1 MVSPSVCNYEHVNLG
16 AASTLSPMAAAP
28 INGYL
33 VCGGLYH
40 DMDYARLELLK
51 LLGEHER
58 IRVRVAEDYRDT
70 NAIAAADFLVTY
82 TCDVIPDEAQLQAL
96 QSFLSAG
103 RRWLAL
109 HGTNSVLKFLKG
121 RGWDAPRTTPEFM
134 AMLGS
139 QFLAHPPIKP
149 YRVEISDASHPLV
162 AGLDAFESDDELYL
176 SEYHGANHALLHT
189 HYRGEAPGFVARHW
203 PGGATAAPDVIGAI
217 DDRQLVMYLHPHAG
231 GEVLYCTLGHCRG
244 KYDMRPM
251 MAKYPTVERG
261 SWKLPVYHELLR
273 RSIRWAAGLPN

>member
-1 MVSPSVCNYEHVNLG
+1 MPQ
-16 AASTLSPMAAAP
+16 AP
-28 INGYL
+28 VNGYL

-51 LLGEHER
+51 LLGEHEH
-58 IRVRVAEDYRDT
+58 IRVRVGEDYSNRG
-70 NAIAAADFLVTY
+70 AIAEADFLVTY
-82 TCDVIPDEAQLQAL
+82 TCDVLPQPSEREALRE
-96 QSFLSAG
+96 FLSAG

-121 RGWDAPRTTPEFM
+121 SGWDAPRVEPDFM

-139 QFLAHPPIKP
+139 QFLAHPPLKP
-149 YRVEISDASHPLV
+149 YRVEVSDASHPLV
-162 AGLDAFESDDELYL
+162 AGIEPFEVDDELYL
-176 SEYHGANHALLHT
+176 CEYHGAHHALLHT
-189 HYRGEAPGFVARHW
+189 QFRGEAPGFVARFW
-203 PGGATAAPDVIGAI
+203 PGGAASASHAADSGSAPD
-217 DDRQLVMYLHPHAG
+217 RHLVMYLHPHAG

-251 MAKYPTVERG
+251 MAEYPAVERG

-273 RSIRWAAGLPN
+273 RGIRWAAAPRERM

>member
-1 MVSPSVCNYEHVNLG
+1 MPVN
-16 AASTLSPMAAAP
+16 A
-28 INGYL
+28 YL

-51 LLGEHER
+51 LLGEDER

-70 NAIAAADFLVTY
+70 EALAAADCLITY
-82 TCDVIPDEAQLQAL
+82 TCGVIPDDAQQQAL
-96 QSFLSAG
+96 ERFLASG

-109 HGTNSVLKFLKG
+109 HGTNSLLRYTKG
-121 RGWDAPRTTPEFM
+121 RGWDAPRSAPKFM

-139 QFLAHPPIKP
+139 QFLAHPPIAP
-149 YRVEISDASHPLV
+149 YRVEVSDPSHPLV
-162 AGLDAFESDDELYL
+162 AGIEPFDADDELYL
-176 SEYHGANHALLHT
+176 CEYHGERRDLLHT
-189 HYRGEAPGFVARHW
+189 HYRGEAPGFIHGSW
-203 PGGATAAPDVIGAI
+203 PVSDSE
-217 DDRQLVMYLHPHAG
+217 RQAVLYLHAHGG

-251 MAKYPTVERG
+251 IAEYPTVERG

-273 RSIRWAAGLPN
+273 RGIRWAARVSS

>member
-1 MVSPSVCNYEHVNLG
+1 
-16 AASTLSPMAAAP
+16 MAATP
-28 INGYL
+28 VNGYL

-51 LLGEHER
+51 LLGEHDC
-58 IRVRVAEDYRDT
+58 IRMRVAEDYRDKK
-70 NAIAAADFLVTY
+70 AIASADFLITY
-82 TCDVIPDEAQLQAL
+82 TCDVIPDLSEQQAL
-96 QSFLSAG
+96 RDFLSAG

-109 HGTNSVLKFLKG
+109 HGTNSVLRFVKG
-121 RGWDAPRTTPEFM
+121 QGWDAPRTSPEFM

-149 YRVEISDASHPLV
+149 YRVEVSDAAHPLV
-162 AGLDAFESDDELYL
+162 AGIEPFEVDDELYL
-176 SEYHGANHALLHT
+176 AEYHGVQHALLHT
-189 HYRGEAPGFVARHW
+189 HFRGEAPGFVARYW
-203 PGGATAAPDVIGAI
+203 PGGARDTRDDPVSDPGDVAQQGL
-217 DDRQLVMYLHPHAG
+217 DRQLVLYLHRHAG

-251 MAKYPTVERG
+251 IAEYPYVERG

-273 RSIRWAAGLPN
+273 RGIRWAAVLPG